1 MQEESM
7 VKDFVIYMLIGLL
20 ALIFLMPI
28 GKLLFYHIQLIH
40 MGITTNE
47 EIKKTFTI
55 INNELPFEKL
65 EYSIYR

>member
-1 MQEESM
+1 MIGLTLLIASCFAIGLAYTITISMQEESM

-28 GKLLFYHIQLIH
+28 GKLLLYHIQLIQ

-47 EIKKTFTI
+47 
-55 INNELPFEKL
+55 
-65 EYSIYR
+65 